1 MIPGLPPT
9 RARQKRSFK
18 DEIMKRSVSD
28 SGARLEPGT
37 DRPSNSPPP
46 SPSRT
51 QLPEMLLQRAGCLED
66 PPVDKGGKLR
76 SGNSRSVSVTGSSHR
91 LSPVSPFSRDC
102 QARSCPNSPLLR
114 VRSVDSTLLP
124 PTDIKGMV
132 SFERELSDQM
142 ARTRLEEPQ
151 EYDPEKGG
159 QGNKSPVRIVLPK
172 VQ

>member
-1 MIPGLPPT
+1 MSVAMPEG
-9 RARQKRSFK
+9 
-18 DEIMKRSVSD
+18 MKRSKSD
-28 SGARLEPGT
+28 GGARLEPGT
-37 DRPSNSPPP
+37 ERPSNSPPP

-51 QLPEMLLQRAGCLED
+51 QLPPEMLQRPDHLESGS
-66 PPVDKGGKLR
+66 PRTEKGGGKQLLR
-76 SGNSRSVSVTGSSHR
+76 SGNSRSVSVTSATSSQR
-91 LSPVSPFSRDC
+91 LSPVSPYARDC

-151 EYDPEKGG
+151 EYDSEKAG